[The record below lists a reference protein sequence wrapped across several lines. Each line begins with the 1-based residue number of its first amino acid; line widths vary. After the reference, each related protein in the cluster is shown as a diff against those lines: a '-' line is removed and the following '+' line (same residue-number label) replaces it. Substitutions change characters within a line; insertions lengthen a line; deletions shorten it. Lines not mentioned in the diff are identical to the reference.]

1 MRTIRGHLRRSLTL
15 LLIQLLAFTT
25 STAQTPASQSLMD
38 NPMRTPERS
47 FLGSALNHIVFK
59 GDSTAWERYHAKLDE
74 LVFHG
79 SGQLN
84 LVHVGGSHVQ
94 ADMWSMEL
102 RHRMQSM
109 VPGVRA
115 GRGFIFPYNMAKSN
129 NPWWYNPEYTGSWT
143 GLRNVVRT
151 DSSTLGIAGIS
162 ATTRDT
168 LSTLKVSFR
177 GEVYPGYTFDRV
189 KVLHRMDSSYEVTA
203 FDTDPR
209 IGITKR
215 VNVAGG
221 FTEFLFDRQMDT
233 LRLRFQRT
241 DTTQCQFTLR
251 GIILENKDPGIL
263 LHATGVNGASTTN
276 WLRCQRF
283 SDELAYLHPDLIIFS
298 IGINDAHDP
307 DFDATRYENNYRELI
322 RRARTAAPDVAI
334 LLTTNTDSYMKRRYP
349 NMNATKVREVMLRL
363 SASEGVGV
371 WDTFGVMGG
380 QGSVRLWEDAD
391 LAKSDRIHMTREG
404 YALLGDL
411 LFTALME
418 KYGDHLKRTAR
429 P

>member
-1 MRTIRGHLRRSLTL
+1 MRTCAL
-15 LLIQLLAFTT
+15 LPFLLMALHG
-25 STAQTPASQSLMD
+25 TAQE
-38 NPMRTPERS
+38 NPLRTPEQP
-47 FLGSALNHIVFK
+47 FLGMAANHIVFK
-59 GDSTAWERYHAKLDE
+59 GDSSSWERYHRKLDE

-79 SGQLN
+79 KGQLN

-102 RHRMQSM
+102 RHRMQTM

-129 NPWWYNPEYTGSWT
+129 NPWWYNPEYTGTWT

-151 DSSTLGIAGIS
+151 DSSTLGIAGIA

-168 LSTLKVSFR
+168 LTTLKVSFR

-189 KVLHRMDSSYEVTA
+189 KVLHRMDSSYDVTA
-203 FDTDPR
+203 FDTDGSIAITR
-209 IGITKR
+209 IVHR
-215 VNVAGG
+215 EAGY
-221 FTEFLFDRQMDT
+221 TEFLFDRQMDT

-241 DTTQCQFTLR
+241 DSTQRQFTLR
-251 GIILENKDPGIL
+251 GIILENKDPGIF

-283 SDELAYLHPDLIIFS
+283 AEELRYLNADLVIFS

-307 DFDATRYENNYRELI
+307 DFDPERYEANYRELI
-322 RRARTAAPDVAI
+322 RRVRTVAPDAAI
-334 LLTTNTDSYMKRRYP
+334 LLTTNTDSYMKRRTP
-349 NMNATKVREVMLRL
+349 NTNAIQVREVMLRL
-363 SASEGVGV
+363 SASEGCGV

-380 QGSVRLWEDAD
+380 LGSMRMWENAD
-391 LAKSDRIHMTREG
+391 LGKSDRVHMTRQG

-411 LFTALME
+411 LFSAMME
-418 KYGDHLKRTAR
+418 RYGQHVTRTAE